1 MSTVLGPAPSVT
13 AVVASH
19 GRAELLRR
27 ALRSIGAQQYSGPL
41 EIVVV
46 FDQSPIDPLDDL
58 RTDLPSEVTLRTC
71 SNDRAPG
78 LAGARNTGISRATSE
93 LIAFCDDD
101 DEWTPHKLAAQTAL
115 WRERPEAAVIA
126 CGISIVT
133 LDGTIDRRP
142 PMLTTR
148 ADLLR
153 SRVGELHPSSFLFR
167 REDLL
172 ALPGG
177 VDEAIP
183 YGYGEDYDFLLR
195 VTERGPIA
203 SVAHEHVIV
212 HWDRDSYFAGRWE
225 RMAEGLSFLVS
236 KQPDLQDDSRNAG
249 RLCGQVAFAYAAA
262 GDQGAA
268 RTWTRRTLT
277 HRPLEPRAWLA
288 MLTMTRL
295 ISPQT
300 TIATLNKRGRG
311 V

>member
-1 MSTVLGPAPSVT
+1 MSTTLSPAPSVT

-27 ALRSIGAQQYSGPL
+27 ALRSIAAQQYAGPL

-46 FDQSPIDPLDDL
+46 FDQSPIDPLEDL
-58 RTDLPSEVTLRTC
+58 RAELPPSVVLNTC
-71 SNDRAPG
+71 SNDRSAG
-78 LAGARNTGISRATSE
+78 LAGARNTGIARAAGT

-101 DEWTPHKLAAQTAL
+101 DEWTPHKLAAQVAL
-115 WRERPEAAVIA
+115 WRERPDAAVIA

-133 LDGTIDRRP
+133 LEGTVDRRP

-148 ADLLR
+148 EDLLR

-167 REDLL
+167 RTDLL

-177 VDEAIP
+177 VDESIP
-183 YGYGEDYDFLLR
+183 FGYGEDYDFLLR

-203 SVAHEHVIV
+203 SVPHELVIV

-225 RMAEGLSFLVS
+225 RMAEGLSYLVT
-236 KQPDLQDDSRNAG
+236 KHPDLLHDDRNAG
-249 RLCGQVAFAYAAA
+249 RMCGQVAFAYAAA
-262 GDQGAA
+262 GEQGAA
-268 RTWTRRTLT
+268 RAWTRRTLT

-295 ISPQT
+295 ISPQF
-300 TIATLNKRGRG
+300 TIAALNRRGRG

>member
-1 MSTVLGPAPSVT
+1 MTPVHGPAPSVT
-13 AVVASH
+13 AVVATH

-27 ALRSIGAQQYSGPL
+27 ALRSIADQQYAGAL
-41 EIVVV
+41 EIMVV
-46 FDQSPIDPLDDL
+46 FDQSPIDPLEDL
-58 RTDLPSEVTLRTC
+58 LADLPPAVTLRTC
-71 SNDRAPG
+71 SNDRTPG
-78 LAGARNTGISRATSE
+78 LAGARNTGIARASE
-93 LIAFCDDD
+93 SLIAFCDDD

-133 LDGTIDRRP
+133 LEGTIDRRP
-142 PMLTTR
+142 PTLTTR
-148 ADLLR
+148 DDLLR

-177 VDEAIP
+177 VDEEIP
-183 YGYGEDYDFLLR
+183 FGYGEDYDFLLR

-203 SVAHEHVIV
+203 SVPHELVIV

-225 RMAEGLSFLVS
+225 RMAEGLSYLVT
-236 KQPDLQDDSRNAG
+236 KHPELLVDSRNAG
-249 RLCGQVAFAYAAA
+249 RMCGQVAFAYAAA
-262 GDQGAA
+262 GEQRSA

-277 HRPLEPRAWLA
+277 RRPLEPRAWLA

-300 TIATLNKRGRG
+300 TITALNKRGRG